1 MKLFVNV
8 DFCLADMLF
17 KAFFQTSQTWTCYL
31 LILLFLIF
39 YRTSKSR
46 SYWAKVDL
54 PVFIVLSAWP
64 LDRRL
69 PSRWYGIR
77 KNFASDKIILGI

>member
-1 MKLFVNV
+1 MDL
-8 DFCLADMLF
+8 
-17 KAFFQTSQTWTCYL
+17 L
-31 LILLFLIF
+31 LIDFVLNF

-77 KNFASDKIILGI
+77 KNFASDKIISGIWL